1 MRGDKLRYVQQA
13 AQHVLGLLDER
24 DRLAIVAY
32 DDNVSLVAPSQF
44 VTEQNRG
51 DIAARI
57 DGLQPGG
64 WTDLSGGWLEGCRQ
78 VAAHQDPTTI
88 CRALVL
94 TDGLANRG
102 ITDVE
107 ELIHHAREL
116 CRRGVATSTFGVG
129 LDFNEHLLEALA
141 TEGGGHFYYI
151 ERPSQIPDMFR
162 DELGQL
168 QTVIA
173 REAVLSINV
182 PKGVNMDVLGELPH
196 EREHDRIR
204 IFLGDI
210 FAGEQRAVYINV
222 QTPPDT
228 VGTTIF
234 LKGELGYAGLSGS
247 IRMTEGELVLTYRRE
262 AEVARL
268 PLNDELLRRLGNV
281 DVATAATR
289 ALRLERQGLRQQA
302 QAILDQSLA
311 ANAAYLAS
319 DKAQSYQQ
327 LSKQMNDELSEEQ
340 RKTSHFAAY
349 RARRER
355 S

>member
-13 AQHVLGLLDER
+13 TQHVLTLLDER

-32 DDNVSLVAPSQF
+32 DDNVSLVAQSQNI
-44 VTEQNRG
+44 TEQNRR
-51 DIAARI
+51 DVSARI
-57 DGLQPGG
+57 DALQPGG

-78 VAAHQDPTTI
+78 VAAHQDPTVV

-102 ITDVE
+102 ITDLE
-107 ELIHHAREL
+107 QLTHHAREL
-116 CRRGVATSTFGVG
+116 RRRGVATSTFGVG

-151 ERPSQIPDMFR
+151 ERPAQIPDMFR

-173 REAVLSINV
+173 REAVLLIGV
-182 PKGVNMDVLGELPH
+182 PKGVTINVLGEVPH

-210 FAGEQRAVYINV
+210 YAGEQRAVYVNV
-222 QTPPDT
+222 ETQPDSA
-228 VGTTIF
+228 GTTIF
-234 LKGELGYAGLSGS
+234 LKGELGYADLNGI
-247 IRMTEGELVLTYRRE
+247 IRMTEVELVLTYRRE
-262 AEVARL
+262 AEVIRL
-268 PLNDELLRRLGNV
+268 PLNEEMLRRLSNV
-281 DVATAATR
+281 EVATAATH

-302 QAILDQSLA
+302 QAVLDQSLA
-311 ANAAYLAS
+311 ANAPYLAAS
-319 DKAQSYQQ
+319 DTQNYQR

-340 RKTSHFAAY
+340 RKTNHFAVY
-349 RARRER
+349 RARRSR